1 MLRWS
6 NFLLQ
11 RRPGLGV
18 YLDMLL
24 IDYLSI
30 SALSPHLKDYNI
42 REELCV
48 IYALTGLLFGVFPFG
63 VHYAK

>member
-1 MLRWS
+1 
-6 NFLLQ
+6 
-11 RRPGLGV
+11 
-18 YLDMLL
+18 MLL